1 MKGHVGGP
9 AGHCCTISPLTDG
22 WRTCAG
28 APAHDIRYR
37 CSCSSDEIKWLYTDV
52 HAYIMADSPHI
63 VVIGGGSTGIGVAR
77 DLALRGVAVTL
88 VEQGNLTHGTTGRMH
103 GLLHSGGR
111 YAVSDQPSA
120 IECIEENRIL
130 RDIAGHCVEMTGG
143 LFVKRPEDPEE
154 YFQEKLAGCRECGI
168 PAEVISGAEARK
180 MEPHLAKD
188 IEKAITVPDGAIDP
202 FRLVVANAI
211 DAQEHGARIE
221 THTRV
226 TDLVVKDGAVVGI
239 EVEHGVDASG
249 TVIGRDSGHEQ
260 ILADHVINA
269 TGAWA
274 GRIGEM
280 AGVDI
285 AVRPSKGVMTVMN
298 TRQVDTVINRC
309 RPKGDADIIVP
320 HETAAILGTTDVE
333 VDDPEQYPEEQ
344 WEVDLMID
352 TLAELVPMLREAR
365 TIRSFWG
372 VRPLYEPPEVGSDD
386 PTDITRDFFLLD
398 HAERDDLPG
407 LTSIVGGKLTT
418 YRQMAE
424 KITDHVCA
432 KFDIDVPCVTA
443 DRPLPGS
450 EDFSLMRD
458 YMEEFGLRSPIG
470 RRSAERL
477 GSRADEVLD
486 TAGPNPTICACEAVT
501 RAELQDAIG
510 QAGSDLNAV
519 RIRTRSSMGNC
530 QGGFCAHRMA
540 NELSTTTDPVT
551 TEAAWDDL
559 LTERWRGQRYALWG
573 EHLSQ
578 AMLNYAMQAATQC
591 RDTMQSDS
599 APTDFGAFRGTGPSV
614 HATRGGREPAHG
626 D

>member
-1 MKGHVGGP
+1 ME
-9 AGHCCTISPLTDG
+9 
-22 WRTCAG
+22 RT
-28 APAHDIRYR
+28 
-37 CSCSSDEIKWLYTDV
+37 
-52 HAYIMADSPHI
+52 PHI

-77 DLALRGVAVTL
+77 DLALRGVEVTL

-111 YAVSDQPSA
+111 YAVADQASA

-130 RDIAGHCVEMTGG
+130 REIASHCVEMTGG

-154 YFQEKLAGCRECGI
+154 YFQEKLEGCRECGI
-168 PAEVISGAEARK
+168 PAEVISGEQARQ

-188 IEKAITVPDGAIDP
+188 VEKAITVPDGAIDP
-202 FRLVVANAI
+202 FRLVVANAV
-211 DAQEHGARIE
+211 DAQDHGARIE

-226 TDLVVKDGAVVGI
+226 MDLIVEDGAVVGI
-239 EVEHGVDASG
+239 EVEHGVDTPG
-249 TVIGRDSGHEQ
+249 TVIGQDSGTER
-260 ILADHVINA
+260 IYADHVINA

-298 TRQVDTVINRC
+298 IRQVDTVINRC

-333 VDDPEQYPEEQ
+333 VDDPEEYPEEQ

-372 VRPLYEPPEVGSDD
+372 VRPLYEPPEVASED

-398 HAERDDLPG
+398 HADRDDLPG

-424 KITDHVCA
+424 TISDHVCA
-432 KFDIDVPCVTA
+432 KFGIDAPCVTA
-443 DRPLPGS
+443 ERPLPGS
-450 EDFSLMRD
+450 DDFTLMRD
-458 YMEEFGLRSPIG
+458 YMEDFGLRSPIG

-477 GSRADEVLD
+477 GSRADEVLKTD
-486 TAGPNPTICACEAVT
+486 GPNPTICACEAVT

-510 QAGSDLNAV
+510 QAGDDLNAV

-540 NELSTTTDPVT
+540 NELSKTTDPLT

-559 LTERWRGQRYALWG
+559 LSERWRGQRHALWG

-578 AMLNYAMQAATQC
+578 VMLNYAMQAATQC
-591 RDTMQSDS
+591 RDTAGAAS
-599 APTDFGAFRGTGPSV
+599 AGTDFGAFRGVGPTV
-614 HATRGGREPAHG
+614 RADQTEREPAHG